1 MELAMFIATALN
13 LIAVGLNIHSY
24 TRYNKI
30 VREILEDHSYPEYF
44 KDVLIYYQLPG
55 DSEEH
60 VEKAWLAVNDDNE
73 YLWTISDN
81 DRVILDKYVIRW
93 EYIKND
99 NL

>member
-1 MELAMFIATALN
+1 MELAMFVATALN
-13 LIAVGLNIHSY
+13 LISVGLNIYSF

-81 DRVILDKYVIRW
+81 DQVILDKHVIRW